1 MRTLF
6 LPTLVNGLDGDP
18 ALWVDLLDEG
28 RAVLFDLGDLHALAP
43 RKLARVDFAVVTHA
57 HMDHFCGFDRLL
69 RLALRRER
77 EIVLVG
83 PAGFG
88 GHVASRIAGYAWNLV
103 EGYPVR
109 LRVREVDGAV
119 VRDTIHRGAGRM
131 LAEPAGEAPFSGT
144 VHAER
149 LFTIEV
155 AVLDHGIPVLA
166 AALREVEHLGVD
178 KDALDRLGLAPGP
191 WLATLK
197 DLARR
202 REPGATPVEAAA
214 ADGGARVLPLAE
226 LEGRLLRRGP
236 GQKIAYVTD
245 AAFTPENVE
254 RIVALARDADLM
266 VCETPFLHE
275 DVAEAARRGH
285 LSARQAGEIARAAGV
300 RRLAPF
306 HVSPRYQGR
315 EREVVEEAARAFG
328 GTLLELPGAR
338 E

>member
-1 MRTLF
+1 
-6 LPTLVNGLDGDP
+6 V
-18 ALWVDLLDEG
+18 
-28 RAVLFDLGDLHALAP
+28 
-43 RKLARVDFAVVTHA
+43 
-57 HMDHFCGFDRLL
+57 
-69 RLALRRER
+69 
-77 EIVLVG
+77 
-83 PAGFG
+83 
-88 GHVASRIAGYAWNLV
+88 AGYAWNLV

-109 LRVREVDGAV
+109 LRVREVDGDV

-131 LAEPAGEAPFSGT
+131 RPEPAGATPFAGT

-178 KDALDRLGLAPGP
+178 KDALDRLSLVPGP

-202 REPGATPVEAAA
+202 REPGGTAVEAAA
-214 ADGGARVLPLAE
+214 ADGATRVFPLAE
-226 LEGRLLRRGP
+226 LEDRLLRRGP

-245 AAFTPENVE
+245 AAFTPGNVE
-254 RIVALARDADLM
+254 RIVALAAGADLL

-275 DVAEAARRGH
+275 DASEAARRCH
-285 LSARQAGEIARAAGV
+285 LTARQAGEIARDAGA

-306 HVSPRYQGR
+306 HVSPRYAGR

-328 GTLLELPGAR
+328 GPLLELPGAR

>member
-6 LPTLVNGLDGDP
+6 LPTLVNGSDGDP

-28 RAVLFDLGDLHALAP
+28 RAVLLDLGDLHALAS
-43 RKLARVDFAVVTHA
+43 RKLARVDLVVVSHA
-57 HMDHFCGFDRLL
+57 HMDHFFGFDRLL

-77 EIVLVG
+77 ELVLVG
-83 PAGFG
+83 PSGFG
-88 GHVASRIAGYAWNLV
+88 AHVASRVAGYAWNLV
-103 EGYPVR
+103 EGYPIR
-109 LRVREVDGAV
+109 LRVREVDGGV
-119 VRDTIHRGAGRM
+119 VRDTLLHGPGRM
-131 LAEPAGEAPFSGT
+131 LPEPAETSPFEGV

-166 AALREVEHLGVD
+166 ACLREVEHLGVD
-178 KDALDRLGLAPGP
+178 RAALDRLGLVPGP

-202 REPGATPVEAAA
+202 REPRGTEVAAVGS
-214 ADGGARVLPLAE
+214 DGGARVFPLGE
-226 LEGRLLRRGP
+226 LEERLLRRGP
-236 GQKIAYVTD
+236 GQKVAYVTD

-254 RIVALARDADLM
+254 RIVALARDADLL

-275 DVAEAARRGH
+275 DVGEAARRFH
-285 LSARQAGEIARAAGV
+285 LTARQAGEIAREAGA

-306 HVSPRYQGR
+306 HLSSRYAGR
-315 EREVVEEAARAFG
+315 EPEVLAEAAAAFG
-328 GTLLELPGAR
+328 GPVLELPTAQ

>member
-1 MRTLF
+1 VRTLF

-28 RAVLFDLGDLHALAP
+28 RAVLLDLGDLHALP
-43 RKLARVDFAVVTHA
+43 SRKISRVDHVVVSHA

-77 EIVLVG
+77 ELVLVG

-88 GHVASRIAGYAWNLV
+88 AHVAARVAGYAWNLV

-109 LRVREVDGAV
+109 LRVREVDGGI
-119 VRDTIHRGAGRM
+119 VRDTLHRGAGRM
-131 LAEPAGEAPFSGT
+131 LPEPAGEEAFSGV

-155 AVLDHGIPVLA
+155 APLDHGIPVLA

-178 KDALDRLGLAPGP
+178 KDALDRMGLVPGA

-202 REPGATPVEAAA
+202 REPGATPVEA
-214 ADGGARVLPLAE
+214 GARDGTRTFPLAE
-226 LEGRLLRRGP
+226 LEERLLRRGP

-245 AAFTPENVE
+245 AAYTPANVE
-254 RIVALARDADLM
+254 RIVALAADADLL
-266 VCETPFLHE
+266 VCETPFLHA
-275 DVAEAARRGH
+275 DADEAAHRCH
-285 LSARQAGEIARAAGV
+285 LTARQAGEIAREARA

-306 HVSPRYQGR
+306 HVSPRYPGR
-315 EREVVEEAARAFG
+315 ERELVEEAARAFG
-328 GTLLELPGAR
+328 GPVLELPGAR